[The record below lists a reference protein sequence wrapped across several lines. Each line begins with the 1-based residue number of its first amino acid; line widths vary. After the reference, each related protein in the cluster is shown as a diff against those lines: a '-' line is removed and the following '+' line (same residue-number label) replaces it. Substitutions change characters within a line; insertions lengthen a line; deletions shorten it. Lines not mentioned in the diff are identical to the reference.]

1 MNQIL
6 NICVNMEHSYSGD
19 LDITIISPNGQE
31 AQLFEQAGFGTYFGG
46 ANDSGTGPGVG
57 ETYCFSMNA
66 SVLLEN
72 APTVIAGTPANDSW
86 QPGTYLPFQSFNNL
100 VGSPLNGTWTIEIV
114 DNIGIDDGYIFE
126 WYIEF
131 DPNLQP
137 PEYSFTPV
145 ITGESWD
152 ADTSII
158 SENGASIVVQPSSDG
173 TFCYTYRVTDDFGC
187 EYFEEICVEV
197 YPEILVNAPDNLY
210 TCETGA
216 TSYAFDLLSND
227 AVILAGNSSPGDYV
241 ITYYGSQTDADSE
254 TNALVGDLTA
264 YMGVDDEIIYVRVEY
279 LNTDCF
285 ETFSFT
291 LNTIAQP
298 VINAVDDIILC
309 DDQGN
314 DGVELFNLDSQTSD
328 ILDTQDPADFIVT
341 YYLSQADADAASG
354 ELTSPYSSGNASIYV
369 RIDDV
374 GGAGCFIVSSAPVFD
389 LVLLPADDSSFTLTA
404 ECNGVTAGITGALGG
419 TFSFATA
426 PTDGAVIDPNTGL
439 VSNGSYATTYDVSY
453 TTIGICPTTTTQSI
467 TTLDADD
474 SSFVLTPNCNGATAS
489 ITGLAG
495 GTFSFAVQPIDSAV
509 LDAATGE
516 ISNAPYGA
524 TYSVMYL
531 SNGPCPTMTTVD
543 VTVFDEEFA
552 TFTMTPSCDGGTA
565 TITGDTGGVFTF
577 TTAPTDG
584 AVIDA
589 VTGTITLGSYSTTY
603 DVTYTTAGPCPVNT
617 TESVTVLDEEFSDFT
632 MTPTCDGGTA
642 TITGDAGG
650 VFAFVT
656 APTDGAVIDTTTG
669 EVTGATPSAT
679 YDVIYATS
687 GPCPDETI
695 FSLTVLDEEFAT
707 FTMSPTCDGGL
718 ATITGNTG
726 GIFTF
731 ATLPADGAVID
742 ATTGIV
748 SGGSYGAT
756 YSVTYTT
763 AGPCPDE
770 TTVDVTVFDEEF
782 ATFTMTPSCD
792 GGTATITGDTGGV
805 FTFTTAPTDGAV
817 IDAVTGT
824 ITLGSYSTT
833 YDVTYTTAGPCPVN
847 TTESVTVLDEEF
859 SDFTMTPTCD
869 GGTATIT
876 GDAGGVFAFVTAP
889 TDGAVIDTTTGE
901 VTGAT
906 PSATYD
912 VIYATSGPCPDETIF
927 SLTVLDE
934 EFATFTMSP
943 TCDGGLATITGNT
956 GGIFTFA
963 TLPADG
969 AVIDA
974 TTGIVSG
981 GSYGATYSVTYTT
994 AGPCPDETTVDVTVF
1009 DEEFATF
1016 TMTPSCDG
1024 GTATITGDTGG
1035 VFTFTTAPTDGAV
1048 IDAVT
1053 GTITLGSYSTTYD
1066 VTYTTAG
1073 PCPVNT
1079 TESVTVL
1086 DEEFSDFTMTP
1097 TCDGGTATITGDAG
1111 GVFAFVTAP
1120 TDGAVIDTTTGE
1132 VTGGVGGSTYQ
1143 ISYITSGPCTS
1154 VTEQSLTSILI
1165 DDASFTI
1172 TPGCDGGVPVISG
1185 LAGGVFS
1192 FLVTP
1197 TDGAIIDPVTG
1208 IVSNAPFGASY
1219 TIRYDTNGP
1228 CVNFSE
1234 VTFTVYEQP
1243 LIFMP
1248 APLDVCD
1255 DNVPDYITE
1264 FDLSVKNNEIT
1275 GANPDYL
1282 VTYHFDQADAD
1293 AGVGALPNPYLGQNG
1308 QVVFVRVVDA
1318 TTGCYSLT
1326 TLDLVVNQAPAA
1338 FTPTSLIY
1346 CDADNDGFGT
1356 FTLSDATDQITSGD
1370 TTLVVTYHETLSNAE
1385 NSANALLSPY
1395 DNIVQ
1400 DLQTVYARVESSLI
1414 TTGCA
1419 TIVSFDLIVN
1429 PTPQLT
1435 DPTPLTQCD
1444 TDTDGFEPF
1453 NLNDKSTEI
1462 LNGLDPLQYVLSFYL
1477 TQLDADSAT
1486 NAISAPGFFT
1496 NTIANNQ
1503 TIWVR
1508 VEDTS
1513 NGCYKLTS
1521 LELIVYALPVLVQP
1535 DPLELCDDAI
1545 ADGLTVFDLTQSNNQ
1560 ITGGNGALEV
1570 LYYETES
1577 DAISGTNAI
1586 DPETSYTNTSI
1597 SGAAAN
1603 PQTVFVGVTDP
1614 VTGCVSYTTL
1624 TLRVLPNPTPGLTP
1638 EDIELC
1644 DENNPGDGIEVFDL
1658 TENEIYILNG
1668 ESGVALT
1675 YYESEFDAQESQ
1687 NAIVDPTQ
1695 YSNTI
1700 SPQTIYVRDTNIV
1713 TGCYS
1718 IVSFDLLVDP
1728 LPESTTITDYIV
1740 CELNTDQLYG
1750 FDLIS
1755 KDVEILNGQDPSV
1768 FTVSYYA
1775 TQGDAAAAT
1784 NALLSPYNNTSNPQA
1799 IYVVI
1804 TNTQTMC
1811 TVGGMSFAIEV
1822 QESAQ
1827 ANPDLQPLTYVI
1839 CDQTDANDGFA
1850 AFDLSTMNA
1859 QVLDGQNTAN
1869 YVVSYYGS
1877 QSDADAGINALDN
1890 IYQNISNPQ
1899 TIYARVSNVST
1910 TTSVCYA
1917 TAPLELEVN
1926 LLPIFDLEDS
1936 YLLCENTN
1944 GTEVVGPPMMD
1955 TGLSSA
1961 DYSFEWQF
1969 NSGVI
1974 AGATASSYTATQAG
1988 TYSVTVTNLT
1998 TLCDNTVQTT
2008 VISSEPPI
2016 LTAEVTSMV
2025 FADNAT
2031 VEATVVG
2038 NGNYELSI
2046 DNGPWTTDTIFTGLS
2061 DGIHQIWARD
2071 ITGCGEV
2078 MVEVLVIGYPLF
2090 FTPNGDGYNDTWNIF
2105 SLSDQLETKIYI
2117 FDRYGKLLKEI
2128 RPQGR
2133 GWDGTY
2139 NGALMP
2145 SSDYW
2150 FTVHYLDLST
2160 NKIKQ
2165 HKAHFTLKR

>member
-1 MNQIL
+1 MP
-6 NICVNMEHSYSGD
+6 YSTEISFRFLMASEEYGD
-19 LDITIISPNGQE
+19 SW
-31 AQLFEQAGFGTYFGG
+31 FECNYSDVFAFFLTHPDGTVSNLAVLPGTTTPVLVTTVHPDNSDCSG
-46 ANDSGTGPGVG
+46 ANPQFFAQYVADGSGPIEYNGYTRSFTAMSPVIPG
-57 ETYCFSMNA
+57 ETYTIKLGIADAGDSMYDSA
-66 SVLLEN
+66 VFLEAGSFN
-72 APTVIAGTPANDSW
+72 LDLDLGDDYTISSGLAKCIGETVTLNTNNPSAEHVW
-86 QPGTYLPFQSFNNL
+86 QKDGVVISGATGSTLNVVDPGTYSVEMTVNGSCQTTDEIVVEFITPPVANAASDLFTCVSTSSADFTLTDNDAIILNTQDPTQYIVSYHLNQSDADND
-100 VGSPLNGTWTIEIV
+100 VSPLSSPYTNTSNPQTIVARIDHVTGDCYDTVSFELEIASLPEVITMSPFEVCDDDYDGITSFDLSLKDTEALNGQTGMSVSYHATQV
-114 DNIGIDDGYIFE
+114 DAESDVMALGIPFNSGSTTVYVRLNNDTTGCYATMPLNLEVLAKPAVVTLTPMALCDDDYDGITS
-126 WYIEF
+126 F
-131 DPNLQP
+131 DLSLKDTEALNGQTGMSVSYHATQADAASDVMALGIPFNSGSTTVYVRLNNDTTGCYATMPLNL
-137 PEYSFTPV
+137 EVLAKPV
-145 ITGESWD
+145 IPVISDYSICDYNNPGDGIETFDFTTKDTEIINGQNVSVSYYLTPED
-152 ADTSII
+152 ADTSTNAVIGLFDNTSTPQTI
-158 SENGASIVVQPSSDG
+158 YIRVEDNVTGCYNTGSFEIVVYELPQLQNAILVQCDEDG
-173 TFCYTYRVTDDFGC
+173 TPDGFTVYNLNEANENITVGGDTTGFTYTYFHTQADAQNNVNVQSPLPFINTVNPQTLYARVENDLTGC
-187 EYFEEICVEV
+187 
-197 YPEILVNAPDNLY
+197 L
-210 TCETGA
+210 
-216 TSYAFDLLSND
+216 SYAEVTLDVTATAIGNAGLETCDDDYDGYAEFTLSDANADILQNLPSGLDVAFYATLIDAQLEQNQLPDQYTNTTANSQTIFIRVENNNDCFGIANMTITVHPLPAFNDVVDQELCSTIPDQSTIDLSVYNST
-227 AVILAGNSSPGDYV
+227 ILGTQNAADFT
-241 ITYYGSQTDADSE
+241 ITYHESQADADSGQNPIIGNF
-254 TNALVGDLTA
+254 TNQSNPD
-264 YMGVDDEIIYVRVEY
+264 MIYVRVE
-279 LNTDCF
+279 D
-285 ETFSFT
+285 
-291 LNTIAQP
+291 
-298 VINAVDDIILC
+298 NA
-309 DDQGN
+309 
-314 DGVELFNLDSQTSD
+314 
-328 ILDTQDPADFIVT
+328 TQ
-341 YYLSQADADAASG
+341 
-354 ELTSPYSSGNASIYV
+354 
-369 RIDDV
+369 
-374 GGAGCFIVSSAPVFD
+374 CFITSI
-389 LVLLPADDSSFTLTA
+389 SFEL
-404 ECNGVTAGITGALGG
+404 IF
-419 TFSFATA
+419 FSEPSFTA
-426 PTDGAVIDPNTGL
+426 PTDYELCDAV
-439 VSNGSYATTYDVSY
+439 
-453 TTIGICPTTTTQSI
+453 
-467 TTLDADD
+467 
-474 SSFVLTPNCNGATAS
+474 
-489 ITGLAG
+489 
-495 GTFSFAVQPIDSAV
+495 PIDNS
-509 LDAATGE
+509 
-516 ISNAPYGA
+516 
-524 TYSVMYL
+524 
-531 SNGPCPTMTTVD
+531 
-543 VTVFDEEFA
+543 
-552 TFTMTPSCDGGTA
+552 
-565 TITGDTGGVFTF
+565 
-577 TTAPTDG
+577 
-584 AVIDA
+584 
-589 VTGTITLGSYSTTY
+589 
-603 DVTYTTAGPCPVNT
+603 
-617 TESVTVLDEEFSDFT
+617 
-632 MTPTCDGGTA
+632 
-642 TITGDAGG
+642 
-650 VFAFVT
+650 
-656 APTDGAVIDTTTG
+656 
-669 EVTGATPSAT
+669 
-679 YDVIYATS
+679 
-687 GPCPDETI
+687 ET
-695 FSLTVLDEEFAT
+695 
-707 FTMSPTCDGGL
+707 
-718 ATITGNTG
+718 
-726 GIFTF
+726 
-731 ATLPADGAVID
+731 
-742 ATTGIV
+742 
-748 SGGSYGAT
+748 
-756 YSVTYTT
+756 
-763 AGPCPDE
+763 
-770 TTVDVTVFDEEF
+770 
-782 ATFTMTPSCD
+782 
-792 GGTATITGDTGGV
+792 
-805 FTFTTAPTDGAV
+805 
-817 IDAVTGT
+817 
-824 ITLGSYSTT
+824 
-833 YDVTYTTAGPCPVN
+833 
-847 TTESVTVLDEEF
+847 
-859 SDFTMTPTCD
+859 
-869 GGTATIT
+869 
-876 GDAGGVFAFVTAP
+876 
-889 TDGAVIDTTTGE
+889 
-901 VTGAT
+901 
-906 PSATYD
+906 
-912 VIYATSGPCPDETIF
+912 
-927 SLTVLDE
+927 
-934 EFATFTMSP
+934 
-943 TCDGGLATITGNT
+943 
-956 GGIFTFA
+956 
-963 TLPADG
+963 
-969 AVIDA
+969 
-974 TTGIVSG
+974 
-981 GSYGATYSVTYTT
+981 
-994 AGPCPDETTVDVTVF
+994 
-1009 DEEFATF
+1009 
-1016 TMTPSCDG
+1016 
-1024 GTATITGDTGG
+1024 
-1035 VFTFTTAPTDGAV
+1035 
-1048 IDAVT
+1048 
-1053 GTITLGSYSTTYD
+1053 
-1066 VTYTTAG
+1066 
-1073 PCPVNT
+1073 
-1079 TESVTVL
+1079 
-1086 DEEFSDFTMTP
+1086 
-1097 TCDGGTATITGDAG
+1097 
-1111 GVFAFVTAP
+1111 
-1120 TDGAVIDTTTGE
+1120 
-1132 VTGGVGGSTYQ
+1132 
-1143 ISYITSGPCTS
+1143 
-1154 VTEQSLTSILI
+1154 
-1165 DDASFTI
+1165 
-1172 TPGCDGGVPVISG
+1172 
-1185 LAGGVFS
+1185 
-1192 FLVTP
+1192 
-1197 TDGAIIDPVTG
+1197 
-1208 IVSNAPFGASY
+1208 
-1219 TIRYDTNGP
+1219 
-1228 CVNFSE
+1228 
-1234 VTFTVYEQP
+1234 
-1243 LIFMP
+1243 
-1248 APLDVCD
+1248 
-1255 DNVPDYITE
+1255 
-1264 FDLSVKNNEIT
+1264 FDLSTKIDEIT
-1275 GANPDYL
+1275 GGDAQTSLSFHLTP
-1282 VTYHFDQADAD
+1282 ADAENS
-1293 AGVGALPNPYLGQNG
+1293 VNPLPLTYTNIQNPQTLY
-1308 QVVFVRVVDA
+1308 VRVEDENTP

>member
-1 MNQIL
+1 MTDGTINTCSGNFYDSGGPGGGANSYGNNENFVFTICPENAGQLTQVTFTEWNTQVNLDQLTIYNGSDISAPVLGVFSGAAANSPSFVTATPDNVTGCLTFQWVSDASAATTGWSGVISCFEPCQTINAVLDTVSPAPNSDGYLKVCPGDEITLTGSATFSEDGTGATYEWDLGNGTIIPGNTATFSYDIPGVYIANLIIYDTNTSGDPAGCSNDNRIDQVIQVDTGFDFTGSASASPSICFGEEVTINAVATPIEYINDCAPPESGTTFLPDGNGVAYETGILVDCYDAGLSVTDMNQIL

-531 SNGPCPTMTTVD
+531 SNGPCPTM
-543 VTVFDEEFA
+543 
-552 TFTMTPSCDGGTA
+552 
-565 TITGDTGGVFTF
+565 
-577 TTAPTDG
+577 
-584 AVIDA
+584 
-589 VTGTITLGSYSTTY
+589 
-603 DVTYTTAGPCPVNT
+603 
-617 TESVTVLDEEFSDFT
+617 
-632 MTPTCDGGTA
+632 
-642 TITGDAGG
+642 
-650 VFAFVT
+650 
-656 APTDGAVIDTTTG
+656 
-669 EVTGATPSAT
+669 
-679 YDVIYATS
+679 
-687 GPCPDETI
+687 
-695 FSLTVLDEEFAT
+695 
-707 FTMSPTCDGGL
+707 
-718 ATITGNTG
+718 
-726 GIFTF
+726 
-731 ATLPADGAVID
+731 
-742 ATTGIV
+742 
-748 SGGSYGAT
+748 
-756 YSVTYTT
+756 
-763 AGPCPDE
+763 
-770 TTVDVTVFDEEF
+770 
-782 ATFTMTPSCD
+782 
-792 GGTATITGDTGGV
+792 
-805 FTFTTAPTDGAV
+805 
-817 IDAVTGT
+817 
-824 ITLGSYSTT
+824 
-833 YDVTYTTAGPCPVN
+833 
-847 TTESVTVLDEEF
+847 
-859 SDFTMTPTCD
+859 
-869 GGTATIT
+869 
-876 GDAGGVFAFVTAP
+876 
-889 TDGAVIDTTTGE
+889 
-901 VTGAT
+901 
-906 PSATYD
+906 
-912 VIYATSGPCPDETIF
+912 
-927 SLTVLDE
+927 
-934 EFATFTMSP
+934 
-943 TCDGGLATITGNT
+943 
-956 GGIFTFA
+956 
-963 TLPADG
+963 
-969 AVIDA
+969 
-974 TTGIVSG
+974 
-981 GSYGATYSVTYTT
+981 
-994 AGPCPDETTVDVTVF
+994 TTVDVTVF